1 MIFSRW
7 PPYVKKI
14 LALGENG
21 QKGEYVG
28 ICEENIGNGGKLTKS
43 GICEENIG
51 NGYLFPA

>member
-1 MIFSRW
+1 M
-7 PPYVKKI
+7 KKI